1 MESTVDNIVVDTNDK
16 DDAKIEVE
24 ATKPPKKRKKIVSYA
39 KWGYIFILPFF
50 ITYAIFTLWPQ
61 IQTIYFSFF
70 KYFEEGMNTYGP
82 EFIGFQNYVDL
93 LNFGGSMIVW
103 KCLWNTIIMWVMGAV
118 VQLGLSLLLAI
129 FFTSTRLNLK
139 CTGIFKSIFYMP
151 NLIMASAFAFLFYS
165 LFNTVGPVNQILQF
179 FGITSSNIDFI
190 STYKW
195 SARGLIAT
203 MNFLLW
209 FGNTTILLMAGIM
222 GIDESVFESARI
234 DGATSSRVFFTITMP
249 LLKPIFVYVLITSM
263 IGGLQMYDVPQI
275 FTKGVGA
282 PDNSTKTLV
291 MLLNSYMSGNRN
303 YGVAGAIAV
312 ILFIVTGLL
321 SILVFRSVNR
331 KD

>member
-165 LFNTVGPVNQILQF
+165 LFNTVGPVNQILQV

>member
-1 MESTVDNIVVDTNDK
+1 MENTIDNIAVD
-16 DDAKIEVE
+16 VE
-24 ATKPPKKRKKIVSYA
+24 EKTESKTETEAVKPPKKKKRAVSYA

-61 IQTIYFSFF
+61 IQTIFFSFF
-70 KYFEEGMNTYGP
+70 DYYEAGLDTYGP
-82 EFIGFQNYVDL
+82 EFVGFKNYVDL
-93 LNFGGSMIVW
+93 LNFGGSMLVW

-179 FGITSSNIDFI
+179 FGWTSKNIDFI

-222 GIDESVFESARI
+222 GIDESIFESARI

-312 ILFIVTGLL
+312 ILFIVTGAL
-321 SILVFRSVNR
+321 SILVFRSVNK

>member
-1 MESTVDNIVVDTNDK
+1 MESPVDNIVVDTNDK

-165 LFNTVGPVNQILQF
+165 LFNTVGPVNQILQV